1 MEHEI
6 ALKQYSFL
14 NPTFVC
20 TYIFVVIFFFSFS
33 FLFLDDDLKQFWSS
47 VQAQK
52 NIYKNE
58 FWSYI
63 II

>member
-1 MEHEI
+1 MQYDI

-14 NPTFVC
+14 NPSFVC
-20 TYIFVVIFFFSFS
+20 TYIFVLKFRLIFFP
-33 FLFLDDDLKQFWSS
+33 FLDDDLKQFWSS

-58 FWSYI
+58 FWSYLI
-63 II
+63 I